1 MTYYEELEAT
11 RREHPDAW
19 DYYGIHRKDQVDD
32 YFQDPCSFIQDTFM
46 HAKKCRLVSTRDGFD
61 RIDISQARAAHS
73 VSALFLGAMLA
84 RHFCGGRFLNFKVDI
99 GQNDEDSYP
108 FSYIWT
114 LISLYHD
121 CGYSLE
127 KNESLGNKFRC
138 TWVKR
143 NGEAYSYNAQK
154 RNQEKRIEYLLESLS
169 INKTLWRER
178 DHTCTNRM
186 ERIAQTEISELQH
199 RLFMEYS
206 KHPKC
211 VYAGSSNQP
220 IAFPCREEEEIIRY
234 AAFRLTPSNGRQA
247 CVDHGI
253 FGGYRFF
260 DSMTKNYVDAYKRQR
275 EIYPRT
281 RFECFCYDGK
291 KFCAEQI
298 SLFAYIADCI
308 MNHNIWRQ
316 DVNSEDGKICQ
327 SMGLYYVVGANYE
340 KIRLLKNP
348 LLFIL
353 AFADSLEPFKLFC
366 KNGIDSH
373 EYNQKEA
380 WEIFNKVELR
390 FHGNTLIIKAPLE
403 MKCNLRESIRMMDQ
417 WLAIKWRVEKETFY
431 ISPIVEE

>member
-1 MTYYEELEAT
+1 MTYYEELEAM
-11 RREHPDAW
+11 RREHPDAL

-46 HAKKCRLVSTRDGFD
+46 HAKKCRLVSTRDRFD

-84 RHFCGGRFLNFKVDI
+84 RHFCNGRFLNFKLDLS
-99 GQNDEDSYP
+99 QNNEDTYT
-108 FSYIWT
+108 FSYMWT

-127 KNESLGNKFRC
+127 KNERLGNEARYA
-138 TWVKR
+138 WVKR
-143 NGEAYSYNAQK
+143 NGEDYFCTAQK
-154 RNQEKRIEYLLESLS
+154 QNQTEQIEYLLSRLS
-169 INKTLWRER
+169 INKTPWRGR
-178 DHTCTNRM
+178 DYSWTNKM
-186 ERIAQTEISELQH
+186 ARIAGNETSELQH
-199 RLFMEYS
+199 RLFAEYS
-206 KHPKC
+206 KRPKC
-211 VYAGSSNQP
+211 IYAGNNNQP
-220 IAFPCREEEEIIRY
+220 IAFPHREEKEIIRY
-234 AAFRLTPSNGRQA
+234 AAFRLTSSNRRQA

-260 DSMTKNYVDAYKRQR
+260 DSMIKNYVDAYEHQR
-275 EIYPRT
+275 NVCSET

-291 KFCAEQI
+291 KFCVEQI

-327 SMGLYYVVGANYE
+327 SMGLYYVIGTNYE

>member
-1 MTYYEELEAT
+1 MTYYEEIEIM
-11 RREHPDAW
+11 RREHPNTW
-19 DYYGIHRKDQVDD
+19 DYYGVHRDNQVED
-32 YFQDPCSFIQDTFM
+32 YFRDPCSFLQNTFM
-46 HAKKCRLVSTRDGFD
+46 YAQKYRLVPIRDGFD
-61 RIDISQARAAHS
+61 RIGISQARAAHS

-84 RHFCGGRFLNFKVDI
+84 RHFCGGRFLNFKTDLY
-99 GQNDEDSYP
+99 QNDEDAYS

-127 KNESLGNKFRC
+127 KNEKLGNEFRY

-143 NGEAYSYNAQK
+143 NGGVYSCDTQK
-154 RNQEKRIEYLLESLS
+154 RNQKNKVGYLLSSLS
-169 INKTLWRER
+169 IDKTPWQER
-178 DHTCTNRM
+178 DRSWTNRM
-186 ERIAQTEISELQH
+186 ERVTRTETSELQH
-199 RLFMEYS
+199 KLFVEYS
-206 KHPKC
+206 RRPKC
-211 VYAGSSNQP
+211 VYAGNSNQP
-220 IAFPCREEEEIIRY
+220 IAFPYREEEEIIRY
-234 AAFRLTPSNGRQA
+234 AAFRLTSSSGRQA

-260 DSMTKNYVDAYKRQR
+260 DSMIKNYVDAYERQR
-275 EIYPRT
+275 EMCPRT
-281 RFECFCYDGK
+281 KLECFCYNEK

-316 DVNSEDGKICQ
+316 SVDSEDGEICQ
-327 SMGLYYVVGANYE
+327 SMGLYYVIGTNYE

-373 EYNQKEA
+373 EYNQAEV
-380 WEIFNKVELR
+380 WEIFDRVDLR
-390 FHGNTLIIKAPLE
+390 FCGNTLIIKVPLE
-403 MKCNLRESIRMMDQ
+403 MKCNLYQSVQMMKQ
-417 WLAIKWRVEKETFY
+417 WLAIKCRVEKETFY